1 MAKTITLTRGKDQ
14 DFPGYLAEP
23 EGQGGAG
30 AVLLFHEWWGLND
43 HVRTLADRLA
53 REGLLALAVDM
64 YDGKVTKDA
73 EEAGRLMSAL
83 DTFDVMDRAKVGLR
97 ALLDHPRSNGKV
109 GAMGFC
115 LGGAMAFAAACHV
128 PGLSAVVPFYGVPAP
143 EKVDYTKV
151 TAPILAHFAKHD
163 AWAKAEKA
171 EAIAATVHGKGGAM
185 TLHVYDAGHA
195 FVNDT
200 RPDAYDEP
208 SATLA
213 WSRTVAF
220 FHEHLG

>member
-1 MAKTITLTRGKDQ
+1 
-14 DFPGYLAEP
+14 
-23 EGQGGAG
+23 
-30 AVLLFHEWWGLND
+30 
-43 HVRTLADRLA
+43 
-53 REGLLALAVDM
+53 
-64 YDGKVTKDA
+64 
-73 EEAGRLMSAL
+73 
-83 DTFDVMDRAKVGLR
+83 
-97 ALLDHPRSNGKV
+97 
-109 GAMGFC
+109 
-115 LGGAMAFAAACHV
+115 
-128 PGLSAVVPFYGVPAP
+128 VPFYGVPAP

-171 EAIAATVHGKGGAM
+171 EAIAATVNGKGGAM